1 MVSDRE
7 LIDIVTT
14 ALDDAKAKDIEALD
28 VRGITTITDWMVI
41 ASGTSDRHVRSV
53 ADSVVR
59 KAKETGHAVIGT
71 EGETEGEWVLID
83 LGAVIVH
90 VMQPRIR
97 DFYKLERLWGPTGDE
112 QFEAGD

>member
-1 MVSDRE
+1 MVSEHE
-7 LIDIVTT
+7 LIDLVTT
-14 ALDDAKAKDIEALD
+14 ALDDAKAKDIQALD

-53 ADSVVR
+53 ADGVVR
-59 KAKETGHAVIGT
+59 KAKESGYTVIGT

-90 VMQPRIR
+90 VMQPRTR
-97 DFYKLERLWGPTGDE
+97 DFYKLERLWGLTGDD
-112 QFEAGD
+112 QAEAGD